1 MRKTEGRIYPPPFH
15 FRNNMMIYEHDRVIL
30 KNDLSEYRLKAG
42 DIGIVVH
49 IYADG
54 EAYEVEFFA
63 VDGRT
68 LDVITLSSADVRPVT
83 ERDVLHAR
91 IAE

>member
-1 MRKTEGRIYPPPFH
+1 
-15 FRNNMMIYEHDRVIL
+15 MMIYEHDRVIL
-30 KNDLSEYRLKAG
+30 KNDLPEYRLKVG

-49 IYADG
+49 IYAGG

-68 LDVITLSSADVRPVT
+68 LDVVTLSSADVRSVT